1 LFPNPTSEVI
11 HLNMIAE
18 KSESKLFSIY
28 NSIGQLQ
35 YAVNYPLTE
44 GMNYVEFNTSE
55 LEKGI
60 YILKIDGEQPK
71 TMRFA
76 VER

>member
-1 LFPNPTSEVI
+1 
-11 HLNMIAE
+11 MISE
-18 KSESKLFSIY
+18 KSESRNFSIY
-28 NSIGQLQ
+28 NSVGQLQ
-35 YAVNYPLTE
+35 YAVNYSLTE

-55 LEKGI
+55 LQKGI

-76 VER
+76 IER